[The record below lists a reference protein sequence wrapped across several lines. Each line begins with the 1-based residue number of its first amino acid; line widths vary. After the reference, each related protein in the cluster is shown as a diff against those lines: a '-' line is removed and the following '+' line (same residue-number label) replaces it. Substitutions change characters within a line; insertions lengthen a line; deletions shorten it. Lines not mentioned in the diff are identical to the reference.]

1 MGNSGGDGGERD
13 GLGVVGV
20 GQSRSGGIGK
30 DFKLGESCEGRDSI
44 VPFYIIYSLRLTK
57 QS

>member
-1 MGNSGGDGGERD
+1 MGNSGGDGAERD
-13 GLGVVGV
+13 GLGVGV
-20 GQSRSGGIGK
+20 GQSRSGGIEG
-30 DFKLGESCEGRDSI
+30 DLKLGEGCEGRDLI